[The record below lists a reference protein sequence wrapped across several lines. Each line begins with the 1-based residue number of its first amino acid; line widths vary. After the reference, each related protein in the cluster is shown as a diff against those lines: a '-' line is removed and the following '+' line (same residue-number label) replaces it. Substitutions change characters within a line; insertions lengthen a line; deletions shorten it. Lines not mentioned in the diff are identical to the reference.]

1 MVVCSPAAATRVEV
15 ETVNQPIQRQSPPA
29 RRGRRRLTPAELEAR
44 TRAVLIITLAG
55 VLGTVVLALVWSLLF
70 VYQPA
75 EQSPN
80 DAAFLKILEPLCF
93 SICGALVGLA
103 AGGVAKKSNDHEGDQ

>member
-1 MVVCSPAAATRVEV
+1 
-15 ETVNQPIQRQSPPA
+15 
-29 RRGRRRLTPAELEAR
+29 
-44 TRAVLIITLAG
+44 VLIITLAG

-80 DAAFLKILEPLCF
+80 DEAFLKILEPLCF

-103 AGGVAKKSNDHEGDQ
+103 AGGVARKTSNDDEREQ